1 MQAINLTPAED
12 AQLVS
17 NGYEPI
23 AVDGKAAVA
32 HGWSS
37 GPMTVERLA
46 AMREA
51 HPSARGTGLRTGHLA
66 AIDIDVQTP
75 EHAAAVKELAF
86 EMLGETPLVRV
97 GSKGFMLCY
106 RNESPIRKVTVLTD
120 AAAPGQFADKVEVLG
135 TGLQFVAFGIH
146 PTTQQPFTWI
156 GKDQFDD
163 VATPLTVPQ
172 SALPCV
178 TQMVL
183 EDFSTR
189 CCALLNSY
197 GYSGVRIRKAADVE
211 KIERVSGTREDDA
224 VNIGRAKEHL
234 NNCVTSGHV
243 ATLGALGNDTIYELA
258 CVLMDRFY
266 LSPDM
271 AEQLMLEIWY
281 PHCIPNTLEDEL
293 RLIVSHAASYIQN
306 EPGARVL
313 PPVSET
319 FRAALDKLPE
329 APQAAVTDLG
339 EAQSI
344 VLMDENFDTEDFPL
358 RADQYQ
364 SRAFPPLRELIPI
377 WCERNMNTFLEGPS
391 ATQKSRSALQ
401 DAIALSA
408 GLPVMGQDKT
418 EPCECVYMNYEN
430 SPEEMARR
438 VHMICK
444 VLQNSNKDEPVS
456 PKGVHIWE
464 LRKHPRPILVV
475 RRDGVLITRFGR
487 RFLSHI
493 ATRRNSGLHTLVV
506 FDGLMDAI
514 IFQDNTRNDDA
525 TAMALIRLIDSW
537 CMEYDFTAYSIVH
550 PSRSSERGN
559 SIGSYAT
566 AWTTKPRAIQTFK
579 RVLSPWAG
587 GGSKAKITEDTPLA
601 DIFFQRRVQK
611 RSNGPEGERMMLE
624 YWKGGL
630 RPHLPVTKPAQQK
643 TGAAPVEEAA
653 PAMETDDEVPF

>member
-1 MQAINLTPAED
+1 MQDIFLSAPQD
-12 AQLVS
+12 AQLIA

-23 AVDGKAAVA
+23 AVAGKAAVS

-37 GPMTVERLA
+37 GPITIERLQ

-51 HPSARGTGLRTGHLA
+51 HPAARGTGLRTGHLVG
-66 AIDIDVQTP
+66 IDIDIVNP
-75 EHAAAVKELAF
+75 AHAEAVKVLAF
-86 EMLGETPLVRV
+86 KTLGETPLVRV

-106 RNESPIRKVTVLTD
+106 RTESPFRKTTILTD
-120 AAAPGQFADKVEVLG
+120 SETKVEVLG
-135 TGLQFVAFGIH
+135 TGQQFVAFGMH
-146 PTTQQPFTWI
+146 PTIDKPFTWI
-156 GKDQFDD
+156 GEDFEGST
-163 VATPLTVPQ
+163 ATPLTVPIGLLGCLGQ
-172 SALPCV
+172 DEIDLFRNECA
-178 TQMVL
+178 
-183 EDFSTR
+183 
-189 CCALLNSY
+189 ALLGTLGY
-197 GYSGVRIRKAADVE
+197 GGVRTRQAEEVVRR
-211 KIERVSGTREDDA
+211 ERASGTREDDA
-224 VNIGRAKEHL
+224 VNISRAKEHL
-234 NNCVTSGHV
+234 ENCVASGHV
-243 ATLGALGNDTIYELA
+243 AILGQLGNDTIYELA

-266 LSPDM
+266 LSPET
-271 AEQLMLEIWY
+271 ATRLMLEIWY
-281 PHCIPNTLEDEL
+281 PHCIPNTLDDEIA
-293 RLIVSHAASYIQN
+293 LIVSHAASYLQN
-306 EPGARVL
+306 EPGARAL

-329 APQAAVTDLG
+329 EPQAAVSDLG
-339 EAQSI
+339 DAQQI
-344 VLMDENFDTEDFPL
+344 ILMDENFDTDDTPL
-358 RADQYQ
+358 PADQYQ
-364 SRAFPPLRELIPI
+364 GREFPPLKELIPI
-377 WCERNMNTFLEGPS
+377 WCERNTNTFLEGPA

-408 GLPVMGQDKT
+408 GLPVMGQSET

-444 VLQNSNKDEPVS
+444 VLQNSNKDEPVN

-464 LRKHPRPILVV
+464 LRKNPRPIIVV
-475 RRDGVLITRFGR
+475 KRDGVLITRFGR

-493 ATRRNSGLHTLVV
+493 ATRRNFGLHTLVV

-514 IFQDNTRNDDA
+514 IFQDNTRNDDT

-566 AWTTKPRAIQTFK
+566 AWNTKPRAIQTFK

-587 GGSKAKITEDTPLA
+587 GGPKTKITEDTPLQ
-601 DIFFQRRVQK
+601 DIFYQRRVQK
-611 RSNGPEGERMMLE
+611 RSNGPEGERMLLE

-630 RPHLPVTKPAQQK
+630 RPHLPQTKPLR
-643 TGAAPVEEAA
+643 VSEETASST
-653 PAMETDDEVPF
+653 EDEEVPF

>member
-1 MQAINLTPAED
+1 MQAVILTPAED
-12 AQLVS
+12 RQLIE
-17 NGYEPI
+17 NQYEPI

-32 HGWSS
+32 QGWQSL
-37 GPMTVERLA
+37 PMTVERIL
-46 AMREA
+46 AMRET
-51 HPSARGTGLRTGHLA
+51 HPRARNTGLRTGHLC
-66 AIDIDVQTP
+66 AIDIDVQSP
-75 EHAAAVKELAF
+75 AHAEAVKALAF
-86 EMLGETPLVRV
+86 QVLGETPLVRV

-106 RNESPIRKVTVLTD
+106 NMEEPIRKVTVLTD
-120 AAAPGQFADKVEVLG
+120 AATPGEFADKVEVLG
-135 TGLQFVAFGIH
+135 IGLQFVAFGVH
-146 PTTQQPFTWI
+146 PTTQQPFTWV
-156 GKDQFDD
+156 GEDFEGNT
-163 VATPLTVPQ
+163 ATPLTVPLGV
-172 SALPCV
+172 LPHV
-178 TQMVL
+178 
-183 EDFSTR
+183 STNSI
-189 CCALLNSY
+189 LLFGEQCETLFRTLGY
-197 GYSGVRIRKAADVE
+197 GGIRTRRADESVRA
-211 KIERVSGTREDDA
+211 ERTSGTREDDA

-234 NNCVTSGHV
+234 ANCVASGHV

-266 LSPDM
+266 LSPEM

-293 RLIVSHAASYIQN
+293 RIIVSHAASYIQN

-329 APQAAVTDLG
+329 EPQAAMTDLG

-344 VLMDENFDTEDFPL
+344 VLMDENFDTEDLPL
-358 RADQYQ
+358 RADHYQ
-364 SRAFPPLRELIPI
+364 GQEFPPLRELIPI

-391 ATQKSRSALQ
+391 ATQKSRAALQ

-408 GLPVMGQDKT
+408 SLPVMGQDKT

-444 VLQNSNKDEPVS
+444 VLQNSNKDEPIS

-611 RSNGPEGERMMLE
+611 RSNGPEGERMLLE

-630 RPHLPVTKPAQQK
+630 RPHSPQPRKK
-643 TGAAPVEEAA
+643 TGAAAMVAEA
-653 PAMETDDEVPF
+653 PAGDADEDVPF